1 MLLISGTPL
10 SRENEMGQNRD
21 ALLATGGK
29 EAAGFGCPS
38 SSHQETNTFND
49 TNSTNIDHTFL
60 SFMIMGMFFYRIL
73 STFINKTAPSILL
86 WCIYKNINNKY
97 YILVNR

>member
-60 SFMIMGMFFYRIL
+60 SFMIMGMFFL
-73 STFINKTAPSILL
+73 QNSVHL
-86 WCIYKNINNKY
+86 YKQNSSVHFTLVHLQKY
-97 YILVNR
+97 QL